1 MWGARIMNWSSKNHL
16 WSEQGSA
23 TIEFAVSSIL
33 FMFLAFAT
41 VEYGVLYS
49 QRLAVT
55 QLAREGA
62 SLASR
67 NLTTN
72 GNMMAMLES
81 TEGTLGLNGNPGKY
95 AIFLAQINGA
105 TAAGNAPVCTV
116 TSSNGTLSHPDITV
130 PAPVSNCDLPQ
141 NLYDYLEWDPALGAA
156 AVNQFTVL
164 KVYYEHTPLTPVGGM
179 TPFLGGPGHQDTTL
193 LLASRAIF

>member
-1 MWGARIMNWSSKNHL
+1 MNRSSKNHL
-16 WSEQGSA
+16 CSEQGSA
-23 TIEFAVSSIL
+23 TIEFAVTSIL
-33 FMFLAFAT
+33 FIFLAFAI

-49 QRLAVT
+49 QRQAIT

-81 TEGTLGLNGNPGKY
+81 TEGALGLQGNPGKY
-95 AIFLAQINGA
+95 AIFLAQIDGA
-105 TAAGNAPVCTV
+105 TAAGNPPVCTV
-116 TSSNGTLSHPDITV
+116 TTSSVGTLSHPDISAPD
-130 PAPVSNCDLPQ
+130 PATNCDLPQ
-141 NLYDYLEWDPALGAA
+141 NLYDYLEWDPVLGAA

-164 KVYYEHTPLTPVGGM
+164 RVYYLHTPVTPVGGM
-179 TPFLGGPGHQDTTL
+179 TPFLGGPGHQNSNL
-193 LLASRAIF
+193 LLASQAIF

>member
-1 MWGARIMNWSSKNHL
+1 MNWSLRNHL

-41 VEYGVLYS
+41 IEYGVLYS
-49 QRLAVT
+49 ERHAVT
-55 QLAREGA
+55 TLAREGA

-81 TEGTLGLNGNPGKY
+81 TEGALRLNGNPGKY
-95 AIFLAQINGA
+95 SIFLAQINGA

-116 TSSNGTLSHPDITV
+116 TTSNGTLSHPDIS
-130 PAPVSNCDLPQ
+130 APDPGAQCDLPG
-141 NLYDYLEWDPALGAA
+141 NLYAYLQWDPALGAA

-164 KVYYEHTPLTPVGGM
+164 KVYYQHNPITPVGGM
-179 TPFLGGPGHQDTTL
+179 TPFLGGPGHQGTNL

>member
-1 MWGARIMNWSSKNHL
+1 MNWSSKNQL
-16 WSEQGSA
+16 GSERGSA

-49 QRLAVT
+49 ERLAVT

-72 GNMMAMLES
+72 ANMMNMLES
-81 TEGTLGLNGNPGKY
+81 TGGTLDLNGHPEKY
-95 AIFLAQINGA
+95 SIHLAQVNGA
-105 TAAGNAPVCTV
+105 VAAGNPPVCNV
-116 TSSNGTLSHPDITV
+116 TSAGTLSHPDIHI
-130 PAPVSNCDLPQ
+130 PAPATNCDLPQ
-141 NLYDYLEWDPALGAA
+141 NLYDYLEWDAALGAA

-164 KVYYEHTPLTPVGGM
+164 KVYYQHNPLTPVGGM
-179 TPFLGGPGHQDTTL
+179 TPFLGGPGHQNTSL

>member
-1 MWGARIMNWSSKNHL
+1 M
-16 WSEQGSA
+16 
-23 TIEFAVSSIL
+23 
-33 FMFLAFAT
+33 
-41 VEYGVLYS
+41 VLYRIQS
-49 QRLAVT
+49 QRHAVT
-55 QLAREGA
+55 TLAREGA

-81 TEGTLGLNGNPGKY
+81 TEGALGLNGNPGKY

-105 TAAGNAPVCTV
+105 TAVGNSPVCTV
-116 TSSNGTLSHPDITV
+116 TTSNGTLSHPDISV
-130 PAPVSNCDLPQ
+130 PTPASNCDLPQ
-141 NLYDYLEWDPALGAA
+141 NLYDYLEWDVGLGAA

-164 KVYYEHTPLTPVGGM
+164 KVYYQHNPITPVGGM
-179 TPFLGGPGHQDTTL
+179 TPFLGGPGHQDTSL